1 MKKIADQANFGTYDF
16 DVSDLY
22 KDKSNRYGLV
32 DLETPSEAY
41 GASYLDTRGNS
52 RELKKILKA
61 SGAKKV
67 DRNTFLGGDASAEAV
82 RQYMSSKYDL
92 SDAQKKAFKKD
103 MQNRKIFPKLVS
115 VSEKKDVDR
124 EKKDDRIR
132 FAEINKDN
140 LSGFK
145 RNLAAMD
152 VTAKRIG
159 KKMSQGYYENKI
171 QSYKKKLRDVPDS
184 VQYANWDYALRNAI
198 DNSDSFKFSVR

>member
-1 MKKIADQANFGTYDF
+1 MKKIADQANLGTYDF

-22 KDKSNRYGLV
+22 KDTSNRYGLV
-32 DLETPSEAY
+32 DLETPAEAY

-124 EKKDDRIR
+124 AKKDDRIR